1 MVGGPYF
8 LASLVLLAILFLS
21 YAGLAYKMR
30 SSRRMDAGEI
40 ATIAGAAFGVPAGVR
55 IVIVALT
62 GDLGELSGLAD
73 RGYILIGPLIV
84 MTGIVVAVG
93 RIFRNIRQAEEPTE
107 GDRETD

>member
-8 LASLVLLAILFLS
+8 LASLALLAVLFLS
-21 YAGLAYKMR
+21 YAALAYKLR
-30 SSRRMDAGEI
+30 RSRRLDAGEI
-40 ATIAGAAFGVPAGVR
+40 ATLAGAAFGVPAGVR

-84 MTGIVVAVG
+84 ITGIVVAVG
-93 RIFRNIRQAEEPTE
+93 RIFRNIWQGEELE
-107 GDRETD
+107 EEDRSPK